1 MPKGRPKPGAPGSG
15 QGPGTPPDPNAPT
28 LQAWADNKGEHGQLI
43 VLLMEP
49 MEGGKLPNNPFI
61 LSRTIKEAVGSIDSA
76 YRDQNKNLVI
86 RVRSEKKAKKLQEV
100 TELIDRTT
108 QVKVTEHPKLNRSRC
123 IVTCHSVSELTD
135 KELEEELEEQGVIGV
150 HRFSK
155 KGVKTNTMVVTV
167 RGTVPPKE
175 IAFGY
180 EVCRTRPYK
189 DSPMQCFR
197 CFSFGHTKAKCASKN
212 ETCRNCSEEHTIK
225 KDDETNKTICDK
237 PTKCKNCNGNHSP
250 AARTCPRYLEE
261 EKILEIRAKNDVSPR
276 EARRLYEEEKA
287 AASSSY
293 ATIAKASIQQQEA
306 DLKSRFQK
314 QESQLRAEMKRE
326 LDAARKEIAQQFEK
340 QIQEMQTDHDLTKM
354 ALNLARQE
362 LHRIRSQTE
371 DDSSRKRKASESGS
385 RSDDSDGS
393 KDQASD
399 VSQNGERTEMLRHPD
414 EIPFVQQI
422 RPDGTTVQPMAH
434 VFSDGHVIA
443 YPSLPKDTEENTN
456 NNNTNNET
464 NNNNNNDDNNNNNN
478 DNNNNNNK
486 SKNKRPNKK
495 KRRSNSKLPNT
506 GERDGEDT
514 EQNQAMEQ

>member
-1 MPKGRPKPGAPGSG
+1 MPKGRPKPGASGSG

-28 LQAWADNKGEHGQLI
+28 LQPWADNRGEHGQLI

-49 MEGGKLPNNPFI
+49 TEGKLPNNPFI

-100 TELIDRTT
+100 TELIDQTT
-108 QVKVTEHPKLNRSRC
+108 KVKVTEHSKLNRSRC

-135 KELEEELEEQGVIGV
+135 KELEEELADQGVIGV

-167 RGTVPPKE
+167 KGTVPPKE

-197 CFSFGHTKAKCASKN
+197 CFSFGHTKAKCASEN
-212 ETCRNCSEEHTIK
+212 ETCRNCSEGHAIK
-225 KDDETNKTICDK
+225 KDEANKTLCDK
-237 PTKCKNCNGNHSP
+237 PAKCKNCNGNHSP

-261 EKILEIRAKNDVSPR
+261 EKILEIRAKSDVSPR

-293 ATIAKASIQQQEA
+293 AKIVKESVQQQEA
-306 DLKSRFQK
+306 DLKSKFQK

-326 LDAARKEIAQQFEK
+326 LEAARKEIAQQFEK
-340 QIQEMQTDHDLTKM
+340 QIREMQNDHDVTKM

-362 LHRIRSQTE
+362 LYRLRSNQTE
-371 DDSSRKRKASESGS
+371 DDFNRKRKASESGS

-399 VSQNGERTEMLRHPD
+399 ASQNGERTEMLRHPD
-414 EIPFVQQI
+414 EIPFVPQT

-434 VFSDGHVIA
+434 VFQDGHVIA
-443 YPSLPKDTEENTN
+443 YPSVPKDTEENIN
-456 NNNTNNET
+456 NDNTET
-464 NNNNNNDDNNNNNN
+464 NNNNNKNNNNNI
-478 DNNNNNNK
+478 NNTNNNK
-486 SKNKRPNKK
+486 SKNNKK
-495 KRRSNSKLPNT
+495 KRRSNSKLPKT
-506 GERDGEDT
+506 GERDGDDM
-514 EQNQAMEQ
+514 EQNQEMEQ

>member
-1 MPKGRPKPGAPGSG
+1 MPKGRPKPGASGSG
-15 QGPGTPPDPNAPT
+15 QGPGTSPDPNAPT
-28 LQAWADNKGEHGQLI
+28 LQAWADNRGEHGQLI

-49 MEGGKLPNNPFI
+49 TEGKLPTNPFI
-61 LSRTIKEAVGSIDSA
+61 LSRTVKEAVGSIDSA

-86 RVRSEKKAKKLQEV
+86 RVRSEKKAKKLMEV

-135 KELEEELEEQGVIGV
+135 KELEEELADQGVIGV

-167 RGTVPPKE
+167 KGTVPPKE

-197 CFSFGHTKAKCASKN
+197 CFSFGHTKAKCASEN

-225 KDDETNKTICDK
+225 KDATNKTLCDK

-293 ATIAKASIQQQEA
+293 ATIVKESIQQQEA

-326 LDAARKEIAQQFEK
+326 LEAARKEIAQQFEK
-340 QIQEMQTDHDLTKM
+340 QIQEMQIDHDVTKM
-354 ALNLARQE
+354 ALNLAKQE
-362 LHRIRSQTE
+362 LHRIRTSQTE

-414 EIPFVQQI
+414 EIPFVPQT

-434 VFSDGHVIA
+434 VFSDGRVIA
-443 YPSLPKDTEENTN
+443 YPSPPKDTEENIN
-456 NNNTNNET
+456 NNNTNNE
-464 NNNNNNDDNNNNNN
+464 NNNNNNN
-478 DNNNNNNK
+478 DNNN
-486 SKNKRPNKK
+486 KNKNKKSNKK

-506 GERDGEDT
+506 GEREGEVT